1 MSSCSSCSSAY
12 ATAQSY
18 VRDQLNNFQKPPQQD
33 AQVSNDVDSSPALNS
48 SGRGQLLNVSA

>member
-18 VRDQLNNFQKPPQQD
+18 VRDQLNNFQKPQQD
-33 AQVSNDVDSSPALNS
+33 TQVSNDVDSSPSLNS
-48 SGRGQLLNVSA
+48 SGRGQLLNISA